1 MSFTNNG
8 NCSKLLNSSDEFLF
22 DFSDLI
28 EYARNLRSTKRS
40 VLQVTAKIFDTLG
53 FLSPFLVRLKI
64 LFRDLCTDKVDWD
77 ESLHG
82 EVLEKWNAI
91 VAEIGSLSCLK
102 LPRCYYLF
110 KSTPL
115 TFQLHGFSDASSLA
129 YGAVLYFK
137 TVYVDGSVTVGI
149 VAAKTQVSPVKSQTI
164 PRLELIAALILSRLA
179 VTVHNSLEPA
189 GSACGDVSF
198 DRLNCCSLLDKQ
210 SQTLEA
216 FLSSRV
222 DEIHKHTSGC
232 QWRHSPGHLNPA
244 DMPSHGL
251 SGSEQ

>member
-1 MSFTNNG
+1 
-8 NCSKLLNSSDEFLF
+8 LF

-53 FLSPFLVRLKI
+53 FLSPFVVRLKI

-91 VAEIGSLSCLK
+91 VAEFGSLSCLK

-149 VAAKTQVSPVKSQTI
+149 VAAKTRVSPVKSQTI

-179 VTVHNSLEPA
+179 VTVHNSLELV
-189 GSACGDVSF
+189 GSVEMFLWTDSTVALCWINNHKFWKHLSVLELMKSISTLQDVSGVI
-198 DRLNCCSLLDKQ
+198 LLV
-210 SQTLEA
+210 T
-216 FLSSRV
+216 
-222 DEIHKHTSGC
+222 
-232 QWRHSPGHLNPA
+232 
-244 DMPSHGL
+244 
-251 SGSEQ
+251 